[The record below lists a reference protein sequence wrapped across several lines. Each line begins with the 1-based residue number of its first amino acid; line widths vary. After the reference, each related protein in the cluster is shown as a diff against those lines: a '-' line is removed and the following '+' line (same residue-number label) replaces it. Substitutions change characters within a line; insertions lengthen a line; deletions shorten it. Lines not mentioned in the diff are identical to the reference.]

1 MIIQGTDGGDNAGDD
16 DNTEPFKGLVTEAYT
31 DGNLDKPIKEK
42 ANAKDTGSDAD
53 GAGDADSDDEAGEH
67 AEAEAGAEDSDADG
81 DADTDASDK
90 DADADEDA
98 DDEADEDEADEDE
111 TDEDEDVDPPKPKK
125 SVSER
130 IGELTKARRDAEAR
144 ADKAERDLAAL
155 RNGKG
160 KATGQDDK
168 AGELTAE
175 GEEDTSAKRPE
186 AKDYQYGEI
195 DPEFIEALADWKIE
209 QKLNERDKKA
219 NDTRLHEA
227 DRALAQEFVQ
237 NIGKV
242 YDAGKKLFPKDFQT
256 KVIDGANKG
265 QWDLTTETALLI
277 SKSKVGAQIAYHL
290 ATNHGVAAE
299 IAKLDPLDQARRV
312 GRLEARYLEKS
323 KKPTPKPPKA
333 RAMPDA
339 VRGAGGKFS
348 TPSDTKDFNAFEKMA
363 RQAERTD

>member
-1 MIIQGTDGGDNAGDD
+1 MTIQGTDGGDNAGED
-16 DNTEPFKGLVTEAYT
+16 DNAEPFKGLVTESYT
-31 DGNLDKPIKEK
+31 DGELDKPVKEK
-42 ANAKDTGSDAD
+42 ADVDGSED
-53 GAGDADSDDEAGEH
+53 
-67 AEAEAGAEDSDADG
+67 AEAEE
-81 DADTDASDK
+81 DTDAEASADEDST
-90 DADADEDA
+90 DAEEADEDA
-98 DDEADEDEADEDE
+98 EVGADEDANDEADEDEDTE
-111 TDEDEDVDPPKPKK
+111 TDEDIDPPKAKK

-155 RNGKG
+155 RKG
-160 KATGQDDK
+160 KANGQDDT

-175 GEEDTSAKRPE
+175 GEEDTAVKRPE

-195 DPEFIEALADWKIE
+195 DPEFIEALADWKVE

-323 KKPTPKPPKA
+323 KKPVPKPPKA

-348 TPSDTKDFNAFEKMA
+348 TPSDTKDFAAFERMVD
-363 RQAERTD
+363 QAERT

>member
-1 MIIQGTDGGDNAGDD
+1 MTIQGTDGGDNASDD
-16 DNTEPFKGLVTEAYT
+16 DNAEPFKGLVTEAYT
-31 DGNLDKPIKEK
+31 DGNLDKPVKEK
-42 ANAKDTGSDAD
+42 AN
-53 GAGDADSDDEAGEH
+53 E
-67 AEAEAGAEDSDADG
+67 
-81 DADTDASDK
+81 DTDAAESGRH
-90 DADADEDA
+90 ADSADREEQGDGDGDGSGDGETGEDA
-98 DDEADEDEADEDE
+98 EEANDDSDSEAEDEADEDEADEDE

-242 YDAGKKLFPKDFQT
+242 YDAGKKLFPKDFQA